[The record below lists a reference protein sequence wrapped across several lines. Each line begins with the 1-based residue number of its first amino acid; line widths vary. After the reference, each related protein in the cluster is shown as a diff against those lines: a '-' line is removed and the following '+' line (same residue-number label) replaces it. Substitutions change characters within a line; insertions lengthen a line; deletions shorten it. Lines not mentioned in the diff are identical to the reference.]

1 MMRFGWG
8 HHHLNVQDCVF
19 YSTNHVLG
27 LFERVDHVLFSVPDQ
42 DFAEHQQTHT
52 ELWKEYN
59 KRCWVAHLP
68 IYFIMPVYR
77 PTELRW
83 NCLVANQC
91 YRTNGL
97 GRCVHTCRNSCH
109 TFKVR
114 ELLQLD
120 KTMYIDV
127 HDIHRCSYWC
137 THGCVRKLYR
147 DAVCYSKLLVN
158 SRPYSPNRIPY
169 QPPNNTHLENL
180 NQP

>member
-27 LFERVDHVLFSVPDQ
+27 LFEWVDHVLFFSPGSRFCINKPTQSFEKNITRDAGSLTFQ
-42 DFAEHQQTHT
+42 SILSCQCILWSWDEIALLQTNVT
-52 ELWKEYN
+52 L
-59 KRCWVAHLP
+59 
-68 IYFIMPVYR
+68 
-77 PTELRW
+77 
-83 NCLVANQC
+83 
-91 YRTNGL
+91 NGL
-97 GRCVHTCRNSCH
+97 GRCVHTCRSSCH